1 MANMAEITGIIEKG
15 VGGIYQVNT
24 GSCVLECKARGSFR
38 KERISPLPGDRV
50 RISVEK
56 QGLSVIEEILPRRN
70 ALYRPAA
77 ANIDALLIVM
87 ASDHPE
93 PDMYL
98 LDKLL
103 VLAEIKGI
111 RPIILINKTDL
122 DDGRH
127 LERVKSCYERIGYR
141 VVGISATQEP
151 EKSKAAL
158 ARALSDCGTTV
169 LTGQSGVGKST
180 VVNLIL
186 GQEHML
192 RGDLSSKIQKGKN
205 TTRHAELVMTD
216 AGHYIVDTPGFTNFV
231 NEGVFRYELK
241 DYYPEFRECSHNCRF
256 SDCRHEAEPDCCVK
270 ERVQSGEIDRE
281 RYERYLDL
289 TQSLK
294 KSKWSE

>member
-1 MANMAEITGIIEKG
+1 MSQSVIGIIEKG

-24 GSCVLECKARGSFR
+24 GDQVIECKARGSFR
-38 KERISPLPGDRV
+38 KEHISPIPGDKV
-50 RISVEK
+50 KIAIEK
-56 QGLSVIEEILPRRN
+56 QGLSVIDEILPRKN
-70 ALYRPAA
+70 SIYRPQA

-87 ASDHPE
+87 ASDHPT

-111 RPIILINKTDL
+111 RPIILINKMDL
-122 DDGRH
+122 DGGKH
-127 LERVKSCYERIGYR
+127 LAKVKACYERIGYR
-141 VVGISATQEP
+141 VVGISATAEP
-151 EKSKAAL
+151 EKSRETL
-158 ARALSDCGTTV
+158 MNALSDCGTTV

-192 RGDLSSKIQKGKN
+192 RGDLSAKIQKGKN
-205 TTRHAELVMTD
+205 TTRHAELVMTE

-241 DYYPEFRECSHNCRF
+241 NYYPEFEECSHLCKF
-256 SDCRHEAEPDCCVK
+256 SDCRHENEPECAVK
-270 ERVQSGEIDRE
+270 ARVESGEIDQE
-281 RYERYLDL
+281 RYQRYLEL
-289 TQSLK
+289 SQSLK